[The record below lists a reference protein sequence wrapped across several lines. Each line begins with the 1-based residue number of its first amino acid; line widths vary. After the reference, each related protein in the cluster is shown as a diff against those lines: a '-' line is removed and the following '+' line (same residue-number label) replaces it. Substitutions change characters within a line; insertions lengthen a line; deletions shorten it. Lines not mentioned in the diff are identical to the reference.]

1 MASRT
6 RRQKRHDLNRR
17 WSIGLTAS
25 VVAVAVAIVGI
36 VLVQTEVLGD
46 SWVYLFFGLG
56 AIGAAS
62 AMLQTI
68 IRGKAGDDIDEA
80 KL

>member
-6 RRQKRHDLNRR
+6 RRQKRHELNRR
-17 WSIGLTAS
+17 WSIGLMVS
-25 VVAVAVAIVGI
+25 VAAVVIAIIGI
-36 VLVQTEVLGD
+36 VLVQTEVLTD
-46 SWVYLFFGLG
+46 AWVYAFFGLG